1 MPQRKRSAFTG
12 RPERPITGD
21 DPLAILARSLRR
33 LRMRVGRPAYRTLA
47 EQTHYSAPT
56 LAEAAAGRVRPTWE
70 VTEALARACG
80 ATELELTEF
89 RQLWAEAD
97 RAVAALRARRGLAP
111 RPVRATPTAGSLPDR
126 GKETRR
132 PTRPGEPRPVVGGD
146 AVQFAWALR
155 AVRAWAGQPGAKEIA
170 RRSGIRTAPSTM
182 YDALRAGNSR
192 FPSLEVT
199 QAVVLACAP
208 HAVDEWV
215 DAWRAVQM
223 IEFESKE
230 QAAARSY
237 PATSSGYHGQASLP
251 VDASGS

>member
-1 MPQRKRSAFTG
+1 MPTPKRSAFTG

-21 DPLAILARSLRR
+21 DPLAALARSLRR
-33 LRMRVGRPAYRTLA
+33 LRVRVSRPAYRTLA
-47 EQTHYSAPT
+47 RQVHYSAPT

-70 VTEALARACG
+70 VTEAFARACG
-80 ATELELTEF
+80 ITEPELAEF

-97 RAVAALRARRGLAP
+97 RAVAALRARRGPEP
-111 RPVRATPTAGSLPDR
+111 RPVRATLTAGSLPRR
-126 GKETRR
+126 GKEARR
-132 PTRPGEPRPVVGGD
+132 PARPGEPRPAADGD
-146 AVQFAWALR
+146 AAQFARALR
-155 AVRAWAGQPGAKEIA
+155 AVRAWVGQPGAKEIA
-170 RRSGIRTAPSTM
+170 RRSGIRIAPSTM
-182 YDALRAGNSR
+182 YDALRAGSLR

-230 QAAARSY
+230 QAAARLYKPRS
-237 PATSSGYHGQASLP
+237 AS
-251 VDASGS
+251 